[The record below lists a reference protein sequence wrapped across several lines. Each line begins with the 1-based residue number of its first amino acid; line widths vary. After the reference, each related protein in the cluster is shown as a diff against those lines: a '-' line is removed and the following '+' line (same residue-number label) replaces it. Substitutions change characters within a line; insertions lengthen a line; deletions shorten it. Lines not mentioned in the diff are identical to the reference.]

1 MPFEEM
7 HELASESAT
16 RQKGEIMSFWTAAVI
31 IVAIGA
37 LSKIFTARLKAT
49 ADKSKASA
57 EDLAQRVSRMEDR
70 IANLETIVVDKERAE
85 KFSAL

>member
-1 MPFEEM
+1 
-7 HELASESAT
+7 
-16 RQKGEIMSFWTAAVI
+16 MSFWTAIVI

-37 LSKIFTARLKAT
+37 LSQIFRARLKAT
-49 ADKSKASA
+49 EEKSEASTKN
-57 EDLAQRVSRMEDR
+57 LVQRVTRLEDR

>member
-1 MPFEEM
+1 
-7 HELASESAT
+7 
-16 RQKGEIMSFWTAAVI
+16 MSFWTAAVI

-49 ADKSKASA
+49 ADKSEAST
-57 EDLAQRVSRMEDR
+57 EGLAQRVTRLENR
-70 IANLETIVVDKERAE
+70 IGNLETIVVDEERTR

>member
-1 MPFEEM
+1 
-7 HELASESAT
+7 
-16 RQKGEIMSFWTAAVI
+16 MSFWTAAVI

-49 ADKSKASA
+49 ADKSEAST
-57 EDLAQRVSRMEDR
+57 EGLAQRVTRLEDR
-70 IANLETIVVDKERAE
+70 IGNLETIVVDEERTR